1 MGDTRTNITIS
12 ADDKTSMAFDAVN
25 ARLGKLTSNITSLG
39 RIGGVAGLAITA
51 TAAYF
56 VTSAKSFANYADE
69 IGKAS
74 EKVGTTT
81 EKLSAL
87 KYAGELADVTFEQLQ
102 TGLGKLAKT
111 AEDFKDGST
120 SAVEAFAKI
129 KLDPTQFKDTGEL
142 FEAVAEKLSK
152 MENGAHKTAIAQEL
166 LGRSGKEL
174 IPLLNEGAAGLAK
187 FGEEAERLGL
197 IVDQKT
203 RKAAEE
209 FNDNLTRLEKISG
222 LLGRTIGNKLLPP
235 LSDLSQYFVTA
246 TIAGEGFF
254 GTLAAFTTK
263 EKDLDGSIK
272 NIEERLVSL
281 NKTKDALSKPTTA
294 NKINDFIF
302 GDVGDLEKQ
311 ISVGEQ
317 ELKSLKSKRDMVDQI
332 DKMIRKPKAGV
343 GGVDDEISSFD
354 SLAKSLGLA
363 SVKFA
368 ELDEK
373 QSAASKSFAAGTIT
387 LEQYQEI
394 TKKIQKERD
403 ALNKSAP
410 AKTDKDLEAAKN
422 FIEKLKKEAETL
434 ELTKPQLLEYDAAH
448 LKLSETQKLSAASLI
463 NTIKAYEDLAAATK
477 DWADQEKL
485 LQEFNNRDV
494 ERTDSEQAAEDAE
507 FEERETAF
515 ANLTQA
521 LQQEN
526 ENLNIGLLTS
536 DKKRVAAQLK
546 LEHDRAIERIQG
558 MMIESDQA
566 QELIDQE
573 TSNYELRV
581 KQLDETQ
588 NAARE
593 LGLTFTSAFEDAVV
607 GGEEL
612 SDVLQSLLADIAKFA
627 LRKGFT
633 EPALEML
640 GGFDLGSLFGMG
652 GVGDLPDFVPSFA
665 VGTDYVPH
673 DMIAQIHKGER
684 IVPAAENNGY
694 DSVGN
699 VTVNVDASG
708 SSVEGNDKQAS
719 ELGRLIAG
727 AVQSELIKQKRPGG
741 ILA

>member
-1 MGDTRTNITIS
+1 MPNTNITIS
-12 ADDKTSMAFDAVN
+12 ADDKTSIAFDAVN
-25 ARLGKLTSNITSLG
+25 ARLGRLSTNVASLA
-39 RIGGVAGLAITA
+39 RVGGAAGLAVSA

-129 KLDPTQFKDTGEL
+129 KLDPAQFKDTGDL

-187 FGEEAERLGL
+187 FGKEAERLGL

-235 LSDLSQYFVTA
+235 LSDLTQYFVTA

-263 EKDLDGSIK
+263 DKDLDISIK
-272 NIEERLVSL
+272 NIEGRLASL
-281 NKTKDALSKPTTA
+281 NKTKEALSKPTTA

-311 ISVGEQ
+311 IAVGEQ
-317 ELKSLKSKRDMVDQI
+317 ELKSLKSKRDLVDKI
-332 DKMIRKPKAGV
+332 DKMVSKPKAESV
-343 GGVDDEISSFD
+343 NDEISSFE

-373 QSAASKSFAAGTIT
+373 QTAASKSFAAGTIT

-394 TKKIQKERD
+394 TKKIQKERE

-422 FIEKLKKEAETL
+422 FIEKLQKEADTL

-448 LKLSETQKLSAASLI
+448 LKLSETQNLSAASLI
-463 NTIKAYEDLAAATK
+463 KTIKAYEDMAAATK

-485 LQEFNNRDV
+485 LQDFNNRDV
-494 ERTDSEQAAEDAE
+494 ERTDGEQADEDAKAQ
-507 FEERETAF
+507 EREEAF
-515 ANLTQA
+515 ANLSQV

-536 DKKRVAAQLK
+536 DKKRARAQLD
-546 LEHDRAIERIQG
+546 LEHERAVERIQALILEG
-558 MMIESDQA
+558 DQVT
-566 QELIDQE
+566 ELLDKE
-573 TSNYELRV
+573 TANYELRI
-581 KQLDETQ
+581 KQLDDTN

-612 SDVLQSLLADIAKFA
+612 SNVLQSLLADLAKFA

-633 EPALEML
+633 EPALEL
-640 GGFDLGSLFGMG
+640 LSGSLGPLFGG
-652 GVGDLPDFVPSFA
+652 GIADLPDFVPSFA

-694 DSVGN
+694 GGSTN
-699 VTVNVDASG
+699 ISINVDASG
-708 SSVEGNDKQAS
+708 SSVQGDGKQAN
-719 ELGRLIAG
+719 ELGRLIGA
-727 AVQSELIKQKRPGG
+727 AVQTELIKQKRPGG